1 MRRRLWNLIPVSI
14 FSIVILLFRFV
25 ILVGYVPSESME
37 PTLKTGSVL
46 LASRLFYHIEVG
58 DVIVFRHDGEL
69 LVKRVAAAG
78 GTPFLLNDK
87 EITVPSGKLIVLGDN
102 AENSFDSRYWDNPFV
117 DERDVIAKVI
127 GK

>member
-1 MRRRLWNLIPVSI
+1 MRRRLWNLIPVFI
-14 FSIVILLFRFV
+14 FLIVILLFRFV

-46 LASRLFYHIEVG
+46 LASRLFYRIEAG
-58 DVIVFRHDGEL
+58 DVVVFLHDGEL
-69 LVKRVAAAG
+69 LVKRVAAIG
-78 GTPFLLNDK
+78 GTSFVLNDK
-87 EITVPSGKLIVLGDN
+87 EMSVPSGKLIVLGDN